1 MHIRRDISFEENT
14 IEGGE
19 GMKLKV
25 GYEKIKGF
33 SSPVKRAERNND
45 WVIWAI
51 LMIISLSGVIYL
63 ISEAVE

>member
-33 SSPVKRAERNND
+33 SDPVKRAGRNND
-45 WVIWAI
+45 WITWAI
-51 LMIISLSGVIYL
+51 LAIISLSGIIYL
-63 ISEAVE
+63 IFEAAK